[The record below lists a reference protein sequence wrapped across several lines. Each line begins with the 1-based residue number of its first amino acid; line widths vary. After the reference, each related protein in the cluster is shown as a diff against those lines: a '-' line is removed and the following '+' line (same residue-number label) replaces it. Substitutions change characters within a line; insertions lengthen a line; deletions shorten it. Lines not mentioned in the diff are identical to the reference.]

1 MAEKKQRRDAAA
13 TSEQILD
20 AAEKLFA
27 KHGFAHVSVREIA
40 QQANVTKSLI
50 HHHFGAKEAL
60 WLAVKERAFSAYM
73 NAQID
78 ALTSAANQQDGPK
91 EGLLRNSIEM
101 YFRYLEAN
109 PQLVR
114 IMSWAQIEGDTNPV
128 GARLM
133 PLGAARI
140 REAQEAG
147 HFRKDLNPELTLAI
161 FIAATTYWFQAQE
174 LFKTT
179 MEQACEPF
187 PKGGAE
193 RNQLF
198 IDNFLNIFFNGLL
211 SDEARLSTAK
221 EQQNA

>member
-1 MAEKKQRRDAAA
+1 MAEQKQRRDAAV

-27 KHGFAHVSVREIA
+27 EHGFAHVSVREIA
-40 QQANVTKSLI
+40 QQAEVTKSLI
-50 HHHFGAKEAL
+50 HHHFGAKDAL
-60 WLAVKERAFSAYM
+60 WLAVKERAFSSYM

-78 ALTSAANQQDGPK
+78 ALTSAANEQDGPK

-109 PQLVR
+109 PRLVR

-140 REAQEAG
+140 REAQAAG
-147 HFRKDLNPELTLAI
+147 GFRSDLNPELTLAV

-179 MEQACEPF
+179 MEQSCDAF
-187 PKGGAE
+187 PKTGPE

-211 SDEARLSTAK
+211 TDDARQAMTK
-221 EQQNA
+221 EQHDA